1 MHCPSC
7 GYPIDQQ
14 SLDHCPQ
21 CGRPRTAPADQRIA
35 ASAPFADT
43 GSPSPS
49 VDPVAPVAP
58 VAPNMQT
65 PPQSPYTPY
74 VQPGQPGAYPSAPGS
89 YDQPYGQSAPPSY
102 PPPGGSYQPAY
113 PPVGYAQPPSPYMYP
128 SSPQRKNHTGL
139 IVGIVAATVVLLV
152 ACTGGTLFAV
162 HSLGRTSA
170 AAHRP
175 AASPTL
181 SASKVY
187 SNTFASSADDW
198 TVIPQHCFLANDGF
212 HAAGGYYC
220 TVPVAEQ
227 DNVDVTVNVRQVS
240 GPTNWSYG
248 LFFRQ
253 QDKDNDYAFMI
264 NSSGE
269 WVFVRCVNADCTTPV
284 YFTANDA
291 IKPGL
296 DTTNTIE
303 VRATGPHFVF
313 FVNGT
318 QVGSYDDTALTFGR
332 VSLFAS
338 GTAIDC
344 AFTDLVITR
353 PD

>member
-1 MHCPSC
+1 MQCPSC
-7 GYPIDQQ
+7 GFSVDQQ
-14 SLDHCPQ
+14 GLAHCPQ
-21 CGRPRTAPADQRIA
+21 CGRPLLVSEQQQIA
-35 ASAPFADT
+35 GGALSPDPNI
-43 GSPSPS
+43 SPSG
-49 VDPVAPVAP
+49 VEP
-58 VAPNMQT
+58 VAPNDQT
-65 PPQSPYTPY
+65 PPQNPYTPY
-74 VQPGQPGAYPSAPGS
+74 TPPGQPGAYPPMPSGPA
-89 YDQPYGQSAPPSY
+89 APSY
-102 PPPGGSYQPAY
+102 PPAVY
-113 PPVGYAQPPSPYMYP
+113 PQALYAPTPSMPPMTSA
-128 SSPQRKNHTGL
+128 PQKNRTRL
-139 IVGIVAATVVLLV
+139 IVGIVAAVVVLLV
-152 ACTGGTLFAV
+152 ACTGGTIFAV
-162 HSLGRTSA
+162 HSLSRTSA

-175 AASPTL
+175 SASPTL

-198 TVIPQHCFLANDGF
+198 TAIPQHCFLANDGY

-227 DNVDVTVNVRQVS
+227 DNVDVSVNVRQVS

-248 LFFRQ
+248 IFFRQ
-253 QDKDNDYAFMI
+253 QDKDNGYAFMI
-264 NSSGE
+264 TSNGK
-269 WVFVRCVNADCTTPV
+269 WVFVRCLNADCTTPV
-284 YFTANDA
+284 YFTANDV

-318 QVGSYDDTALTFGR
+318 QVGSYDDTALAFGK
-332 VSLFAS
+332 VSLFAA

>member
-1 MHCPSC
+1 MRCPSC
-7 GYPIDQQ
+7 GFPMDQQ
-14 SLDHCPQ
+14 GLSQCPQ
-21 CGRPRTAPADQRIA
+21 CGCPLPVPEQPWIA
-35 ASAPFADT
+35 GSAPSSD
-43 GSPSPS
+43 PS
-49 VDPVAPVAP
+49 
-58 VAPNMQT
+58 T
-65 PPQSPYTPY
+65 P
-74 VQPGQPGAYPSAPGS
+74 QPGAGPFAPNDQAPSQNPYTLYTPPEQPGVYPSM
-89 YDQPYGQSAPPSY
+89 PSE
-102 PPPGGSYQPAY
+102 PATPDY
-113 PPVGYAQPPSPYMYP
+113 PPVGYPQSHYAPAPPMAPLAP
-128 SSPQRKNHTGL
+128 APQRKNRTGL
-139 IVGIVAATVVLLV
+139 IVGIVAAAVVLLV
-152 ACTGGTLFAV
+152 ACIGGTIFAV
-162 HSLGRTSA
+162 HTLGRTSA

-181 SASKVY
+181 SSSKVY
-187 SNTFASSADDW
+187 SNTFSSSADDW

-212 HAAGGYYC
+212 HVAGGYYC
-220 TVPVAEQ
+220 TVPVVEQ
-227 DNVDVTVNVRQVS
+227 DNVDVSVNVRQVS

-264 NSSGE
+264 NSSGD
-269 WVFVRCVNADCTTPV
+269 WVFLRCLNADCTTPV

-296 DTTNTIE
+296 NTTNTIE
-303 VRATGPHFVF
+303 LRATGPHFVF
-313 FVNGT
+313 FVNGK

>member
-14 SLDHCPQ
+14 SLDYCPQ
-21 CGRPRTAPADQRIA
+21 CGRPLTAPADQRPA

-43 GSPSPS
+43 GSPLPSDPPVSPVS
-49 VDPVAPVAP
+49 PT
-58 VAPNMQT
+58 MQT
-65 PPQSPYTPY
+65 PPQSPHTPYTPY

-89 YDQPYGQSAPPSY
+89 YDQPYGQSAPSSY
-102 PPPGGSYQPAY
+102 PSQGGPYQPDY
-113 PPVGYAQPPSPYMYP
+113 PPMAYAQPQTPYVYP
-128 SSPQRKNHTGL
+128 SSPQRKNRTGL
-139 IVGIVAATVVLLV
+139 IVGIVAAAVVLLV
-152 ACTGGTLFAV
+152 ACTGGTIFAV

-170 AAHRP
+170 TTRP

-181 SASKVY
+181 SGSKVY
-187 SNTFASSADDW
+187 SNTFSSSADDW
-198 TVIPQHCFLANDGF
+198 AQDPQHCFLADDGY
-212 HAAGGYYC
+212 HAAHGYFC
-220 TVPVAEQ
+220 TVPVADQ
-227 DNVDVTVNVRQVS
+227 DNVDISVNVRQVS

-253 QDKDNDYAFMI
+253 QDIDNHYAFMI
-264 NSSGE
+264 TSNGD

-284 YFTANDA
+284 YFTANRA

-303 VRATGPHFVF
+303 VRAKGPHFVF

-318 QVGSYDDTALTFGR
+318 QVGSYDDTTITFGT
-332 VSLFAS
+332 VGFIAT
-338 GTAIDC
+338 GADVDC

>member
-21 CGRPRTAPADQRIA
+21 CGRSRTAPADQRIA

-49 VDPVAPVAP
+49 VEPVEPVEP

-74 VQPGQPGAYPSAPGS
+74 VQPGQSGAYPSAPGS
-89 YDQPYGQSAPPSY
+89 YDQSAPPSY

-187 SNTFASSADDW
+187 SNTFTSSADDW